1 MLPSC
6 SNVTLSNLQTYAHIN
21 ETIHVLTCCVLP
33 FQSIST
39 IHTFTLN
46 MFTVFF
52 KQVLWYFSYIL
63 LHVDYNSCMLP
74 TYEYFTF
81 SAVHSFGSDSS
92 FTHIEPRWQLLM
104 LWMILCD
111 HRTPI
116 MFFFLVLFLFWSEL
130 SISFIV
136 QFPFLEAFV
145 ETIMVWPAI
154 KLFVSLALELVYHCN
169 QISVT
174 VMAWPYTFC
183 K

>member
-116 MFFFLVLFLFWSEL
+116 MFFFFGFVFVLEWTFNIIYSAVSIFGSFCWDYYGVTSHKIICFLSTWTC
-130 SISFIV
+130 IS
-136 QFPFLEAFV
+136 L
-145 ETIMVWPAI
+145 
-154 KLFVSLALELVYHCN
+154 
-169 QISVT
+169 
-174 VMAWPYTFC
+174 
-183 K
+183 